1 MNPEKRVPLLDP
13 IDRVSEI
20 LFGLI
25 MAVTI
30 VGSVA
35 IGSATRDPG
44 RAATV
49 AALGC
54 NIAWGLVDA
63 VMYLL
68 RTATERARITRIAH
82 KIIGADR
89 ESACRLIAEELPEHM
104 RAITGNAEL
113 EGMRRRLQGTQPLR
127 RHPLGVRDFLEAAGI
142 FLLVVIATFPVV
154 IPFLLMSNT
163 RTAMHVSR
171 AIAIGMLF
179 VLGVA
184 LGRYAE
190 YLKPLRTGLAMAV
203 LGVALI
209 AMVMA
214 LGG

>member
-1 MNPEKRVPLLDP
+1 
-13 IDRVSEI
+13 
-20 LFGLI
+20 
-25 MAVTI
+25 
-30 VGSVA
+30 
-35 IGSATRDPG
+35 
-44 RAATV
+44 
-49 AALGC
+49 
-54 NIAWGLVDA
+54 
-63 VMYLL
+63 
-68 RTATERARITRIAH
+68 
-82 KIIGADR
+82 
-89 ESACRLIAEELPEHM
+89 LPEHV
-104 RAITGNAEL
+104 RAITGDEEL
-113 EGMRRRLQGTQPLR
+113 DGMRRRLQGTQPLR

-184 LGRYAE
+184 LGRYAK

-203 LGVALI
+203 LGVALVT
-209 AMVMA
+209 MVMA